1 MTKLTSVLLFFVVLT
16 VFSGCMSD
24 DLVDVNQSIDE
35 NSWAYA
41 KSLKATLEIKDPNQP
56 YQVHFRL
63 RNTVDY
69 RYANLYV
76 VMHLKGPGL
85 QKHTRYQ
92 FKLAKADG
100 EWLGQGSGDIY
111 THTFRLLS
119 DYRFPQ
125 AGKYEIE
132 IEQNMRDNP
141 LPGISDVGLSV
152 SKQQ

>member
-1 MTKLTSVLLFFVVLT
+1 MTKLNSVLLFFAFAAL
-16 VFSGCMSD
+16 FSGCVSNE
-24 DLVDVNQSIDE
+24 LVDVNQSIDE

-41 KSLKATLEIKDPNQP
+41 KSLKATVEIKEPNQP

-63 RNTVDY
+63 RHTTDY

-111 THTFRLLS
+111 TQTFRLLS
-119 DYRFPQ
+119 DYRFPK

-141 LPGISDVGLSV
+141 LLGISDVGLTV
-152 SKQQ
+152 DKQP

>member
-1 MTKLTSVLLFFVVLT
+1 MTKLSSFFLALATLVL
-16 VFSGCMSD
+16 FSGCMSNEV
-24 DLVDVNQSIDE
+24 LDVNQSIAD

-41 KSLKATLEIKDPNQP
+41 KSLKATIDVKAANQP
-56 YQVHFRL
+56 YQIRFRL
-63 RNTVDY
+63 RHTVDY

-76 VMHLKGPGL
+76 LVHLKGNGW
-85 QKHTRYQ
+85 QKSTRYQ

-111 THTFRLLS
+111 TNTFPLLS
-119 DYRFPQ
+119 NFRFPK
-125 AGKYEIE
+125 AGKYKIE

-141 LPGISDVGLSV
+141 LLGISDIGLSL